1 MNAVERLLY
10 YAEHIE
16 QEDKSSDN
24 LPPSEWPTR
33 GEIELKD
40 IELSHR
46 PGLPLALK
54 GLSVKIRPGEH
65 VGVVG
70 R

>member
-16 QEDKSSDN
+16 QEAEDSAY
-24 LPPSEWPTR
+24 PPPPEWPTR
-33 GEIELKD
+33 GEIELKE

-54 GLSVKIRPGEH
+54 GLSLKIRPGEH
-65 VGVVG
+65 IGVVG